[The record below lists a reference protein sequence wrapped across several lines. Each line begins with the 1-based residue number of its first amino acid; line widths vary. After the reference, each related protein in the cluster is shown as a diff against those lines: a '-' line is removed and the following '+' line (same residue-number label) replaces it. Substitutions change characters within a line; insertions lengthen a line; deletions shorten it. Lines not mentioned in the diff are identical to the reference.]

1 MKNHKMPNDI
11 KLQSQNG
18 THPVDENLRPILVGD
33 KLTAIETAQHGNGA
47 RVNGDLTVTG
57 EIKGKTDIQL
67 QDDITCD
74 DITCD
79 VLTATTITSTDLT
92 IDDAGDITL
101 DAAGDNI
108 LLKGVDGDGLDFTN
122 HHTGSWN
129 ITNLTSDGDIFFYI
143 NDGGAS
149 KVVMTINGAE
159 PYIGFNNAGVG
170 FSRKE
175 AGFSITSVIGS
186 GGTDDTDIDFRT
198 GNKFR
203 LEMTGDITTMNLI
216 FPTVSGNFVLVCTT
230 NGDHD
235 VTNWKAFE
243 SDASAA
249 TTADVMWAGGS
260 VPAFTNNG
268 IDIVSFYWD
277 VDEQQAYGVA
287 SLAFATP

>member
-1 MKNHKMPNDI
+1 MPNDV

-79 VLTATTITSTDLT
+79 VLTATTISNFASTDLT
-92 IDDAGDITL
+92 IDDLGDITL

-108 LLKGVDGDGLDFTN
+108 LLKGVDGDGLDFKN
-122 HHTGSWN
+122 HHTGDWDIS
-129 ITNLTSDGDIFFYI
+129 NLTSDGDIFIKI
-143 NDGGAS
+143 NDGGSSTA
-149 KVVMTINGAE
+149 VITINGAE
-159 PYIGFNNAGVG
+159 PYVCFNSAGVG
-170 FSRKE
+170 FTRKE
-175 AGFSITSVIGS
+175 ATYDV
-186 GGTDDTDIDFRT
+186 TDTAVDFRT

-203 LEMTGDITTMNLI
+203 LEMTGDITNVNLT

-235 VTNWKAFE
+235 VTNWKVFE

-277 VDEQQAYGVA
+277 ADEQQAYGVA